1 MGMTTYWIPIWMAM
15 TIANGVAIEDKK
27 VTPLPALDVMR
38 GQNSFATGP
47 DIMVIRDARG
57 WASLW
62 SKHMGGGLPNTAI
75 PTPPSFNF
83 EDVMIVAITGGE
95 TYPTGD
101 YVYESGR
108 AKGKNALIRI
118 RFVTSNQAAV
128 LARPYAFFAV
138 PRVEGEVVIETPTGP
153 KGAWAEKKRFPK
165 VEKN

>member
-1 MGMTTYWIPIWMAM
+1 MTTYWIPIWMAM
-15 TIANGVAIEDKK
+15 TIAVGVPIEDKK
-27 VTPLPALDVMR
+27 ITPLPALDVMR

-47 DIMVIRDARG
+47 DIMVIRDRQG

-62 SKHMGGGLPNTAI
+62 ASHMGGGLPNTAI
-75 PTPPSFNF
+75 PTPPVFDF
-83 EDVMIVAITGGE
+83 ENVMIVALTGGE

-101 YVYESGR
+101 YIYESGR

-118 RFVTSNQAAV
+118 RFVTGSTSV
-128 LARPYAFFAV
+128 LARPFAFFAV

-165 VEKN
+165 LGKN